1 MGIVQGAGNG
11 GNDRRSLRCRHPGR
25 ETLAHQVRSR
35 QRAAVASALRA
46 DHRSWREVARA
57 LGYRSVGA
65 GEAAVKAHLDRE
77 YRQPHEQTVWEQ
89 IEAVKLRQRVLG
101 DQLATATLEGDV
113 DRVVMLN
120 KELARNGDQLAKL
133 TGTYAPDRRQVDVAV
148 DTAPSAATAEWLRQ
162 VAAAAAAVSG
172 GGRPAALASAAEVI
186 DAEVVNKE
194 KLAHASRSRTRHH
207 ATAGRTSRQRRR

>member
-1 MGIVQGAGNG
+1 ML
-11 GNDRRSLRCRHPGR
+11 RRD
-25 ETLAHQVRSR
+25 SR

-65 GEAAVKAHLDRE
+65 AQAAVKAHLDRE

-162 VAAAAAAVSG
+162 VAAAAAAAAVSG
-172 GGRPAALASAAEVI
+172 GGQPAAP
-186 DAEVVNKE
+186 
-194 KLAHASRSRTRHH
+194 
-207 ATAGRTSRQRRR
+207 RQRGRGHRRRGGQQGKAGTRRPITHAPPRHSRAHFKATPSMTTRNHPSTD

>member
-1 MGIVQGAGNG
+1 VGVTDAAAPAPARPLG
-11 GNDRRSLRCRHPGR
+11 PGR
-25 ETLAHQVRSR
+25 VCTVVRYKLGMPGPTKGMLRRDSR

-65 GEAAVKAHLDRE
+65 AQAAVKAHLDRE

-113 DRVVMLN
+113 DRIVMLN

-133 TGTYAPDRRQVDVAV
+133 TGTYAPDRQRVDVSV
-148 DTAPSAATAEWLRQ
+148 DATPSAVSAQWLRQ
-162 VAAAAAAVSG
+162 ITEAAAAAVHG
-172 GGRPAALASAAEVI
+172 GQPAALASAAEVI
-186 DAEVVNKE
+186 DAEVIE
-194 KLAHASRSRTRHH
+194 R
-207 ATAGRTSRQRRR
+207 